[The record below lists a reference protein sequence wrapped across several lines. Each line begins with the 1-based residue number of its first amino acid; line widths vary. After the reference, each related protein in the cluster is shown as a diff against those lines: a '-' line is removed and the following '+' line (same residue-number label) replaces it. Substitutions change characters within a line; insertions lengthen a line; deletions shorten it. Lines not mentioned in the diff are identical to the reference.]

1 MADTDFALHTTCP
14 DGHAILFRRKLSIWR
29 LSLDA
34 PAVVLWCYECGLEWS
49 ALEHDRVAV
58 AEAVRRA
65 TAIEGERRDVSE
77 RNLKTRG
84 VNADGSAE
92 RRTTSPSRYDA
103 IANAAGEYM
112 GQPIPFVTRAERRAN
127 AHRRHARDCG
137 RARRHMLFAGIS
149 DRRRRCRGRQ
159 AAHSCRRS
167 MTPIIARGPARS
179 VVIGPS
185 RGDRSWWSP
194 VALGV
199 AIVGLLAL
207 LWIPQHGFVPGTGN
221 EAVGLR
227 TSDERTQGV
236 DAAIVSESHPA
247 EPSEMT
253 VKERSGPVGV
263 AAPAAFAQPTVR
275 QSPAA
280 SVIPIGT
287 SAGSR
292 RANASHAARP
302 NRKGAVPGSTIVL
315 AAQIPAG
322 TRVPLSLQTPV
333 SSTARPGTLVRARVR
348 SDVVV
353 RNQVVIPR
361 ESILHGHVTTV
372 ERPQS
377 RWVSALKVWEFGK
390 RRGVVLTFTTLR
402 TPGSTTHA
410 YRIRTAPVA
419 GRARSASRRVA
430 IPAALATV
438 GGAILAG
445 PLGAAGGGIAT
456 RAVAGSMNEPA
467 GLPRGTPISV
477 QILGPM

>member
-14 DGHAILFRRKLSIWR
+14 DGHAILFRRRLSIWR

-65 TAIEGERRDVSE
+65 TLSKVSDGMC
-77 RNLKTRG
+77 RANLKTRG

-207 LWIPQHGFVPGTGN
+207 LWIPQHGFVPGTGD

-263 AAPAAFAQPTVR
+263 AAPAAFAQPPCANHWLPR
-275 QSPAA
+275 LFR
-280 SVIPIGT
+280 
-287 SAGSR
+287 SAHPPDR
-292 RANASHAARP
+292 AARTP
-302 NRKGAVPGSTIVL
+302 RTPPARIGRAPFQDRRLCWPV
-315 AAQIPAG
+315 QIPAG

-438 GGAILAG
+438 GGAILAALRAPQWRDRDTG
-445 PLGAAGGGIAT
+445 RRGID
-456 RAVAGSMNEPA
+456 E
-467 GLPRGTPISV
+467 
-477 QILGPM
+477 

>member
-1 MADTDFALHTTCP
+1 MSLTQSSSKNSHEQYCHIVECSRTILRWSVARLDFEYLSTAPMAETDFALRTTCP
-14 DGHAILFRRKLSIWR
+14 DGHAILFRRKLSTWR

-49 ALEHDRVAV
+49 ATERDRAAV
-58 AEAVRRA
+58 AEAVWRA
-65 TAIEGERRDVSE
+65 TAVER
-77 RNLKTRG
+77 G
-84 VNADGSAE
+84 
-92 RRTTSPSRYDA
+92 
-103 IANAAGEYM
+103 
-112 GQPIPFVTRAERRAN
+112 N

-137 RARRHMLFAGIS
+137 RAPRHMLFAGTS
-149 DRRRRCRGRQ
+149 ALPRQCRGRQ
-159 AAHSCRRS
+159 AARIFRRA
-167 MTPIIARGPARS
+167 MTSVNARGPVRS
-179 VVIGPS
+179 VVIEPP
-185 RGDRSWWSP
+185 RGNRAWWSP
-194 VALGV
+194 AALGV

-207 LWIPQHGFVPGTGN
+207 LWIPQHGFLDGAPN
-221 EAVGLR
+221 EAVRLR
-227 TSDERTQGV
+227 TTDERTQGV
-236 DAAIVSESHPA
+236 DAAIASQSLPA
-247 EPSEMT
+247 EPSETT
-253 VKERSGPVGV
+253 VKERSGPIGV
-263 AAPAAFAQPTVR
+263 AAMAASGLPTVR
-275 QSPAA
+275 ESPAA
-280 SVIPIGT
+280 SVVPSGP

-302 NRKGAVPGSTIVL
+302 NRKGAVPESTRVL

-333 SSTARPGTLVRARVR
+333 RLTARPGTLVRARVR

-353 RNQVVIPR
+353 RNQVVVPR
-361 ESILHGHVTTV
+361 GSILHGHVTTV

-390 RRGVVLTFTTLR
+390 RRGIILTFTTLR

-419 GRARSASRRVA
+419 GRATSASRRVA

-467 GLPRGTPISV
+467 GLPRGTPISA
-477 QILGPM
+477 QILNPM